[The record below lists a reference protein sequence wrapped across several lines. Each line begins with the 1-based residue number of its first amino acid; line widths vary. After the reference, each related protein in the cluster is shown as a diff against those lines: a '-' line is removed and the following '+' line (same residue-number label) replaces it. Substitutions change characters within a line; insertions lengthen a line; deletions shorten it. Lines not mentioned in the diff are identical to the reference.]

1 MEINK
6 KELKKISVKFNRLAS
21 DAINADY
28 REQNDILKEL
38 INYVDETDL
47 IINYIQNL
55 KYDIVGLDDE
65 INEIANSYGKKRLDL
80 GSDSG
85 KRLYLLY
92 NAFKYILDNEI
103 ETFYLGWNYS
113 GGTHYQDMA
122 KAFGNELIYKFYSI
136 IQLYLTEISIEM
148 GYDEDSKYKII
159 ANGSGTQI
167 ILAEGNSVV
176 DATQNNNF
184 DIDILNEKLEELKQ
198 LIYTIEDV
206 EQKDALIGNVNII
219 SEEVKKP
226 KRDISVL
233 KNAFNNLKFI
243 GNGIS
248 KLPDLVAGIAIIGKI
263 LEHLFC

>member
-1 MEINK
+1 MEISK
-6 KELKKISVKFNRLAS
+6 KELKKISKKFNKLVS
-21 DAINADY
+21 NVINAHFE
-28 REQNDILKEL
+28 EQNDALKEL
-38 INYVDETDL
+38 IIYIEETEL
-47 IINYIQNL
+47 ILNYIHSL
-55 KYDIVGLDDE
+55 EFEIVGLEDDIEE
-65 INEIANSYGKKRLDL
+65 IVNSHGLQGLDL
-80 GSDSG
+80 GSDSR
-85 KRLYLLY
+85 KKLYLLY
-92 NAFKYILDNEI
+92 TTFKYIIDKDI
-103 ETFYLGWNYS
+103 STTYFGRYYS
-113 GGTHYQDMA
+113 RGKKYQDMA
-122 KAFGNELIYKFYSI
+122 KAFGDYLVYPFYSI
-136 IQLYLTEISIEM
+136 IEDYLSDIAIDM

-248 KLPDLVAGIAIIGKI
+248 KLPDLVAGIAIIGKM
-263 LEHLFC
+263 LEHLF